1 MELVKIHNNRY
12 CLQIIRHTYRN
23 NTIVYTIHRNSVYF
37 ADHSTFACAL
47 DHAVD
52 MVAEHTSKFMHD
64 LRQRGFNSIADI
76 FFGNSSSKALLQL
89 DEEFLKPNILKA
101 LNTHKLYLH
110 HESMFSPNLF
120 IVNLDVLNILDQGDD
135 DLVDERDVEY
145 D

>member
-1 MELVKIHNNRY
+1 MELPNIHNDQY
-12 CLQIIRHTYRN
+12 CVQIIRHSYRN
-23 NTIVYTIHRNSVYF
+23 NTTVYTIHRNSVYF

-52 MVAEHTSKFMHD
+52 MVAEYTSKFMKD
-64 LRQRGFNSIADI
+64 LRLTGFNSIADI

-110 HESMFSPNLF
+110 HESMFSPKLF
-120 IVNLDVLNILDQGDD
+120 IVNLDVLNILDQEDY
-135 DLVDERDVEY
+135 DLVDERHVEY
-145 D
+145 E